1 MAPDDPHR
9 LAAELAGQIVSA
21 RVGAAA
27 GRPSADEARD
37 AASYYRIILIETRR
51 ALGLG
56 PIVDLPTESHS
67 G

>member
-1 MAPDDPHR
+1 MPPDDPHR
-9 LAAELAGQIVSA
+9 VAAELAGQIVAA

-27 GRPSADEARD
+27 GRPNAEEGRD
-37 AASYYRIILIETRR
+37 AARYYRIILTETRR

-56 PIVDLPTESHS
+56 PIVDPPEESDA

>member
-1 MAPDDPHR
+1 MTQDDPNR
-9 LAAELAGQIVSA
+9 VAAELAGQIVAA

-27 GRPSADEARD
+27 GRPTADEGRE
-37 AASYYRIILIETRR
+37 AAGYYRVILAETRR

-56 PIVDLPTESHS
+56 PIVTQEPDE